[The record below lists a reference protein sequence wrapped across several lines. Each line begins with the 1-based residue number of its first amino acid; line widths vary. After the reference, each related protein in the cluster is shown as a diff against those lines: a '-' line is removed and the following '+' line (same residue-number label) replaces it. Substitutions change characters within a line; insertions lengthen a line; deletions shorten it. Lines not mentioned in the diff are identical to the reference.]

1 MRITTDWV
9 CHDGRLGYLAWPE
22 RAATPLP
29 AVLVIQEIWGVDTH
43 IQDVTVRLAS
53 AGYAAFA
60 LDLYATNGRR
70 PESMTVERIAEVQA
84 FTNTLPRTAWAN
96 PAERDAELA
105 KLPEAPA
112 HADRGDLQGAVR
124 RNRVSRPVC
133 AASRGRNGLPAP
145 ELPRGIQ
152 KVIAGIVEGL
162 RKDARPRL
170 ARSHRQIWPG
180 IRGLVA
186 AIRSGLQFR

>member
-29 AVLVIQEIWGVDTH
+29 AVLVIQEIWGVDAH
-43 IQDVTVRLAS
+43 VQDVTVRLAS

-84 FTNTLPRTAWAN
+84 FMNTLPRATWMN
-96 PAERDAELA
+96 PAERDVELA
-105 KLPEAPA
+105 KLSEPLRTRINETYKA
-112 HADRGDLQGAVR
+112 LF
-124 RNRVSRPVC
+124 
-133 AASRGRNGLPAP
+133 
-145 ELPRGIQ
+145 
-152 KVIAGIVEGL
+152 AGIESLDRFV
-162 RKDARPRL
+162 P
-170 ARSHRQIWPG
+170 P
-180 IRGLVA
+180 LVVW
-186 AIRSGLQFR
+186 